1 MAAGSD
7 RLIEVPTRL
16 GPVQFRG
23 VDTGRPILL
32 FIMGAFATENTV
44 DRVHERFPA
53 LDVLRA
59 HLPGNHCPR
68 IAEVSVQGFA
78 AAFTE
83 ALETRFLDRPLVIV
97 GLSVGALV
105 AMSIR
110 VAGLAG
116 LVLVEPP
123 LVTDEAWPLRLLR
136 TQAPA
141 GNDDF
146 VWNIFGV
153 GPERIERRDYRPQF
167 GDMRTP
173 ATIVL
178 GEPVPPDGQATEQ
191 MPGLVGPLSRA
202 AIQMNPAA
210 RTVQYSNVGH
220 HIIRHKGMELL
231 YEIQSTVRVCLGED
245 LSVVYLPELP

>member
-1 MAAGSD
+1 MAAPPD
-7 RLIEVPTRL
+7 RRIDVATRL
-16 GPVQFRG
+16 GPIQFRG
-23 VDTGRPILL
+23 LDTGRPILL

-59 HLPGNHCPR
+59 HLPGNHCPPLS
-68 IAEVSVQGFA
+68 EVTVEAFA

-83 ALETRFLDRPLVIV
+83 ALETRFVGRQVAIV

-110 VAGLAG
+110 AAGVAG

-136 TQAPA
+136 TQAPS
-141 GNDDF
+141 GNEDF
-146 VWNIFGV
+146 IWNIFGV
-153 GPERIERRDYRPQF
+153 GADRFERRDYRRQF
-167 GDMRTP
+167 AEVRTP
-173 ATIVL
+173 MTIVL
-178 GEPVPPDGQATEQ
+178 GDPVPPDGQGTEQ

-202 AIQMNPAA
+202 AIHASA
-210 RTVQYSNVGH
+210 CAKIVQYSGVGH
-220 HIIRHKGMELL
+220 HIIRHKGLELL
-231 YEIQSTVRVCLGED
+231 FEIQRLVTDRLGED
-245 LSVVYLPELP
+245 LAVVHLPELS